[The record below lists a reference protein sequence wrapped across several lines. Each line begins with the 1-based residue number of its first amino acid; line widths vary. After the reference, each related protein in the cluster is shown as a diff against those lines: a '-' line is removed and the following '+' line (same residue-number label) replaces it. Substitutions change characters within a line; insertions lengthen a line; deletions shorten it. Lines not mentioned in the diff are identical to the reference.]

1 MRFRRTPDSIWWDSF
16 WGTYL
21 IWRSATR
28 ELGGFVGPGPRKTIL
43 CDTATGIG
51 KKTRVLFEDDPAM
64 KETIASV
71 LVPVAVPGPYT
82 YRVPQGVTVVP
93 GSIVKVPLGP
103 REVLGAVWDG
113 EPDAAIN
120 PKKLKLISHVFE
132 KARPLDDELRRFV
145 DWVANWTLSPPGM
158 VLRMVLRSEEALQE
172 EPPVPG
178 VRKLDDRAPER
189 MTPARQRVLDTM
201 QDGLAWTKS
210 GLAHAA
216 GVSSSVIDGL
226 LQQDVLEVVSLP
238 AAPPPP
244 MPQVDF
250 AETKLMPAQQVAA
263 DGLVASFAKGSAVSL
278 IDGVTGSGKTEVYF
292 EAIAEALRR
301 GKQALVLLPE
311 IALTE
316 QFLRRFEQRFGTYPA
331 EWHSEITT
339 KKRGRTWRGVANGD
353 VRVVIGARSALFLP
367 FVDLG
372 LIIVDEEHDG
382 AFKQDDRVPYNARD
396 MAVVRGHLSRFPV
409 VLASATPS
417 VESRVNA
424 DLGRYTRFELPERAS
439 GAALPE
445 LRAIDMRN
453 NGPDRGRWIA
463 PELLEA
469 MKETFADDG
478 QSLLFLNRR
487 GYAPLTLCR
496 TCGHRFQ
503 CPHCSAWLVEHRFQN
518 RLVCHHCG
526 HSETVPKTCPSC
538 NATDSL
544 VACGP
549 GVERIAEEVESLF
562 PQARTLILSSD
573 LPGGPERLRR
583 EMKVVE
589 EGGADIVIG
598 TQLVAKGHNF
608 PKMKLVGVIDA
619 DLGLAHGDPR
629 AAEKTFQLLAQVTG
643 RAGRV
648 TGGGR
653 GFLQTYSPDHPV
665 LKALMS
671 QDRDAFYTAEIE
683 ARKAAGLPPFG
694 RLAALVISG
703 PEKMAAEGY
712 ARALVRAAPN
722 EGAVTLLGPAEAA
735 LAMVRGRYR
744 FRLLLIAPRQFDL
757 QGYIRHW
764 LANVPK
770 ATKGLRVQ
778 VDIDPQ
784 HFL

>member
-1 MRFRRTPDSIWWDSF
+1 M
-16 WGTYL
+16 
-21 IWRSATR
+21 
-28 ELGGFVGPGPRKTIL
+28 
-43 CDTATGIG
+43 
-51 KKTRVLFEDDPAM
+51 LFEDDPAM

-71 LVPVAVPGPYT
+71 LVPVAVPGAYT

-178 VRKLDDRAPER
+178 VRKLEGRAPER
-189 MTPARQRVLDTM
+189 MTPARQRVLETM
-201 QDGLAWTKS
+201 QEGLAWTKS

-216 GVSSSVIDGL
+216 GVSASVIDGL

-263 DGLVASFAKGSAVSL
+263 DGLVASFDQGSAVSL

-339 KKRGRTWRGVANGD
+339 KKRGRTWRGLANGD

-469 MKETFADDG
+469 MKETFADGG

-683 ARKAAGLPPFG
+683 ARRAAGLPPFG